1 MQLGLDV
8 RLLVWTLI
16 TFGGLV
22 GILAKFAFKP
32 LQRLLEER
40 EKSIRDSLAEAQR
53 VRDEAETIRREGQ
66 AHLQESKEAARK
78 LIEESR
84 RVVSDL
90 QAEGR
95 KQARV
100 EADATIQRAR
110 DEIEQEVRKSVDELR
125 GAVASLSIKVAR
137 DVIKEN
143 LNPARHEELVDEYM
157 RQLKTE
163 HGKTTP

>member
-22 GILAKFAFKP
+22 AILAKFAFKP

-40 EKSIRDSLAEAQR
+40 EKSIRNSFAEAQR
-53 VRDEAETIRREGQ
+53 VREEAEGIRREGQ
-66 AHLQESKEAARK
+66 VHLQESKEAARK

-84 RVVSDL
+84 RVVADL

-110 DEIEQEVRKSVDELR
+110 AEIEQEVRKSVDELR
-125 GAVASLSIKVAR
+125 GTVASLSIKVAR
-137 DVIKEN
+137 DVIKDN
-143 LNPARHEELVDEYM
+143 LNPARHEALVDEYM
-157 RQLKTE
+157 QQLKAE
-163 HGKTTP
+163 HGKPTA